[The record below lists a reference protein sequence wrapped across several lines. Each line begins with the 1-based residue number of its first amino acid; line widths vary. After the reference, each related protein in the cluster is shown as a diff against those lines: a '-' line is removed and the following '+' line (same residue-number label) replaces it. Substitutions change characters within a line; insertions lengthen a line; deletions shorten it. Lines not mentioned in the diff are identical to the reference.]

1 MNKPVQIAAEQSRAV
16 FPEETRAAF
25 AAAYPETSLR
35 LDHCLTSH
43 PLLTLDALAD
53 LAERLGKAN
62 VEYNLAD
69 LPIAIAPDAVQ
80 ANGLSIAETVRTIAA
95 NNSWA
100 VLKHIEQDPDYQALL
115 YSLLEEL
122 RPQIEAKTGPMLTLE
137 GFIFISSPGAVTPFH
152 FDPEHNILLQITGD
166 KIFNIFPAGVEAV
179 AASVDHER
187 YHAGGSRN
195 LPWPAD
201 QWGQEPQANPVAM
214 DPGHAIY
221 VPVMAPHWV
230 QAGSKPSISL
240 SITWRSVWSYREGEA
255 RMMNRLLRK
264 LGMNPAPP
272 PRWPGFPLAKS
283 IGWRVLRRVP
293 GLVRWVG

>member
-1 MNKPVQIAAEQSRAV
+1 MNKPVQIPLQDVQAV
-16 FPEETRAAF
+16 FPEETRQAF

-35 LDHCLTSH
+35 LNHTLMSH
-43 PLLTLDALAD
+43 PLLTLDCLAD
-53 LAERLGKAN
+53 LAERLGQAN

-69 LPIAIAPDAVQ
+69 LPIAIAPEAVQ
-80 ANGLSIAETVRTIAA
+80 SNGLGIAETVRTIAA
-95 NNSWA
+95 NKSWA
-100 VLKHIEQDPDYQALL
+100 VLKHIEHDPAYRALL
-115 YSLLEEL
+115 HDLLEEL
-122 RPQIEAKTGPMLTLE
+122 RPYIEAKTGPMLTLE

-166 KIFNIFPAGVEAV
+166 KLFTIFPAGVEDI
-179 AASVDHER
+179 AASPEHER

-201 QWGQEPQANPVAM
+201 QWGKPPQGNPVAM
-214 DPGHAIY
+214 EPGHAIY

-230 QAGSKPSISL
+230 QAGSQPSISL

-255 RMMNRLLRK
+255 RMTNRLLRK
-264 LGMNPAPP
+264 LGLNPAPP
-272 PRWPGFPLAKS
+272 PRWPGYPRSKS
-283 IGWRVLRRVP
+283 IAWRVLRRVP